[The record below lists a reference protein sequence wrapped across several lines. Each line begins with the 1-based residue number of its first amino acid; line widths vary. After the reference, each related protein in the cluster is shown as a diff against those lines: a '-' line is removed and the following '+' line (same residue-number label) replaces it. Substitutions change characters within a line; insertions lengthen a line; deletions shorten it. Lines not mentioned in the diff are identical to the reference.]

1 MQCNIEIQIEECED
15 ENARILYYWGDTYTR
30 QVKRGEEYK
39 ELNKTVSIVILDH
52 EIEELEG
59 IEELGVKWQIRDNGN
74 YKRILTDRLEI
85 VIIEIPKAKRIYEKE
100 PKNKI
105 SQWMMFM
112 DNPNEREVFQI
123 MKKNETIKKAI
134 GELEQ
139 VSGDER
145 LRRIAELREKGRR
158 DAVARESYVKRVARE
173 EGLASGIAKGR
184 AEGTSERNLEIA
196 KNMLK
201 ENIEIEIIS
210 KVTGLSKEEIVKLKD

>member
-52 EIEELEG
+52 EIEELE
-59 IEELGVKWQIRDNGN
+59 VKWQIRDNEK

-85 VIIEIPKAKRIYEKE
+85 VTIEIPKAKRIYEKE